1 MARPIIAAGTGRAP
15 FCYYAR
21 VMAETHSLQVRL
33 PRRGGP
39 AGTPCPPCTAARIA
53 CAAMLATVV
62 LLGGLELHPA
72 DESHDPLGS
81 LAGRQGDTFFQ
92 GASHPVQPPHAET
105 AREARRPVCALCL
118 NRLQSLGARLDR
130 AARLS
135 TLTASRRLPFAVA
148 TAPLLRSLHPDGA
161 RAPPAA

>member
-1 MARPIIAAGTGRAP
+1 
-15 FCYYAR
+15 
-21 VMAETHSLQVRL
+21 MAETRSLQARWQ
-33 PRRGGP
+33 RRGGT
-39 AGTPCPPCTAARIA
+39 AGPFGTAARIA
-53 CAAMLATVV
+53 CAAMLAAAM

-72 DESHDPLGS
+72 GESHDPLGS
-81 LAGRQGDTFFQ
+81 LAGRQGETFFQ

-105 AREARRPVCALCL
+105 AREARRPLCALCL

-135 TLTASRRLPFAVA
+135 TLTASRRLPLAVA
-148 TAPLLRSLHPDGA
+148 TTPLLRSLHPDGA